1 MEMPQD
7 SQGTALSSSDEVGKE
22 AEYNYFTMPL
32 DGIQKFFVAVSDLEV
47 EPNLGMCLRFGMIPG
62 ATIDIHCVVPLPCF
76 ATQDWLHPHCLCCH
90 PSRS

>member
-1 MEMPQD
+1 MREQRCASSRVDMEMPQD

-47 EPNLGMCLRFGMIPG
+47 EPNLGMF
-62 ATIDIHCVVPLPCF
+62 TIWNDSGRHN
-76 ATQDWLHPHCLCCH
+76 
-90 PSRS
+90 